1 MNDKFALLD
10 ASDSVLLVID
20 VQDPF
25 LHKVGTPIANRV
37 VERIQWLVVFAR
49 WMEIPVV
56 VTAEDISVC
65 GLTTE
70 PIRKVLPDDASD
82 QDKLVFGLTGQD
94 DIFQSVVATDRKT
107 AVIVGLETD
116 VCIQHSAMGL
126 ASRGYN
132 VAVVVDATASP
143 GIGHEI
149 GIGRMREAGITLV
162 STKSLFFEWVRDLD
176 TGSRFFSES
185 GLKAPPDLYI

>member
-10 ASDSVLLVID
+10 ASDSVLIVID
-20 VQDPF
+20 VQEAF
-25 LHKVGTPIANRV
+25 LHKLGRPIANRV
-37 VERIQWLVVFAR
+37 VDRIQWLVVLAR

-56 VTAEDISVC
+56 VTAEDISVN

-70 PIRKVLPDDASD
+70 PIRKVLPDDAKD

-162 STKSLFFEWVRDLD
+162 STKSLFFEWVRDLE
-176 TGSRFFSES
+176 TGSRFYSES
-185 GLKAPPDLYI
+185 GTEAPADLYI

>member
-94 DIFQSVVATDRKT
+94 DIFQSVVATDHKT

-185 GLKAPPDLYI
+185 DLKAPPDLYI

>member
-37 VERIQWLVVFAR
+37 VERIQWLVVLAR

-70 PIRKVLPDDASD
+70 PIRKVLPGRCQRS
-82 QDKLVFGLTGQD
+82 GQ
-94 DIFQSVVATDRKT
+94 IGIWTDR
-107 AVIVGLETD
+107 AGGHLPERGRD
-116 VCIQHSAMGL
+116 RSQN
-126 ASRGYN
+126 SR
-132 VAVVVDATASP
+132 
-143 GIGHEI
+143 HC
-149 GIGRMREAGITLV
+149 
-162 STKSLFFEWVRDLD
+162 
-176 TGSRFFSES
+176 GS
-185 GLKAPPDLYI
+185 GN